1 MFQRTTE
8 RGELEIFYKNQMTTN
23 KHECDDWREKMSCH
37 YLNIVIIKMYIN
49 NMFCGSIQLIELLS
63 WSEENE
69 AKDNMTESEAQW
81 KSATTKQNNASNS
94 GEMANKNQAFEM

>member
-1 MFQRTTE
+1 
-8 RGELEIFYKNQMTTN
+8 
-23 KHECDDWREKMSCH
+23 MSYH

-81 KSATTKQNNASNS
+81 KCY
-94 GEMANKNQAFEM
+94 NKTEQCE

>member
-23 KHECDDWREKMSCH
+23 KHDCGEKMSYH

-49 NMFCGSIQLIELLS
+49 NMCFVGLS
-63 WSEENE
+63 N
-69 AKDNMTESEAQW
+69 
-81 KSATTKQNNASNS
+81 
-94 GEMANKNQAFEM
+94 